1 MPNKPKWVEA
11 LESAEKALRSA
22 EQATDTAEQ
31 GSRNAMAHTWLAIA
45 REYRDSPATG
55 D

>member
-11 LESAEKALRSA
+11 LECAEKALRKA
-22 EQATDTAEQ
+22 EETTDVAEQ

-45 REYRDSPATG
+45 REYRESPA
-55 D
+55 